1 MSKTLAKLRIKLA
14 TLGCFEW
21 EPLIKDSF
29 HMLIRPGPTA
39 CLFKSMI
46 CFDQVFYKNEY
57 NQYYFLV
64 AVVVQ
69 HHPSFFAVTCLP

>member
-1 MSKTLAKLRIKLA
+1 MLN
-14 TLGCFEW
+14 GP
-21 EPLIKDSF
+21 EPTD
-29 HMLIRPGPTA
+29 

-57 NQYYFLV
+57 NQYCFLV
-64 AVVVQ
+64 AVVQ